1 MKLKSLIYSNRIQ
14 ELFMVLGAH
23 GAVSPLS
30 PRTINISEIGRVLI
44 SIYKGN
50 FEPILMG
57 VSPKAL
63 LTEEGKMSEE
73 GKDRKNTGRVV
84 KPTDQF

>member
-1 MKLKSLIYSNRIQ
+1 
-14 ELFMVLGAH
+14 MVLGAH
-23 GAVSPLS
+23 GAVWPLS

-57 VSPKAL
+57 DFLRNFDFFKILNRFYLFYETTSGVDIYLDYETL
-63 LTEEGKMSEE
+63 L
-73 GKDRKNTGRVV
+73 DV
-84 KPTDQF
+84 